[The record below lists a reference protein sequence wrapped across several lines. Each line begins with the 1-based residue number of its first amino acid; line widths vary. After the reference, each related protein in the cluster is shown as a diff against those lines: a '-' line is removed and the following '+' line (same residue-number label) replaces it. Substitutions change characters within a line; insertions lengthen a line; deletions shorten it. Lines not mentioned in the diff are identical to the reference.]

1 MGSNFTQ
8 AIIQKNLET
17 SNWKTYHSTENNF
30 SFKYPTQYS
39 IDETNDY
46 QNFGKAWWGLF
57 VRDPTIQVDHPVIE
71 GLKQP
76 KDIFDITLSSTLPC
90 TAHYIENLHLVDLG
104 FNQILSTFK
113 FTNNGLSIPPGT
125 CTHTYQVETN
135 AEELTA
141 KQYYSM
147 RCAEQRSK
155 EKCLKIDI
163 YNQKADDFS
172 IPDKISD
179 CTWQDAIYTQ

>member
-1 MGSNFTQ
+1 MVGIIRQRSNYSSRSPCYRRTKATQ
-8 AIIQKNLET
+8 RHFRHYIII
-17 SNWKTYHSTENNF
+17 Y
-30 SFKYPTQYS
+30 
-39 IDETNDY
+39 
-46 QNFGKAWWGLF
+46 A
-57 VRDPTIQVDHPVIE
+57 
-71 GLKQP
+71 
-76 KDIFDITLSSTLPC
+76 TLYCTLYRKL
-90 TAHYIENLHLVDLG
+90 TLNIENLHLVDLG